1 LLYEFKLFLYKFGS
15 FGLCRFKY
23 TMWDQM
29 LTKGMFMHR
38 EEEGSIIHVTMST
51 APRRLQFVGFRL
63 VHKTN
68 D

>member
-1 LLYEFKLFLYKFGS
+1 
-15 FGLCRFKY
+15 
-23 TMWDQM
+23 MWDQM